1 MEDDV
6 GEATEK
12 DGDHVGEDVED
23 PLDGPDRKRLNSE
36 IEIKNKYNTIIDMWL
51 LKWISKSGERM
62 WAGMGFTLRTD
73 IIGSV

>member
-1 MEDDV
+1 MDRGIDLIEEEEEVEEDV

-36 IEIKNKYNTIIDMWL
+36 IE
-51 LKWISKSGERM
+51 
-62 WAGMGFTLRTD
+62 F
-73 IIGSV
+73 